1 MVSIP
6 FGTREQVDAKVQSH
20 FISACSVFT
29 HRRSMDF
36 IVSYSTYD
44 DCAGKYLSYVEWS
57 RKTSARVTLQ
67 SASAKKPRTWRLAN
81 KGNNGVVTLEAV
93 RSLLHA
99 ALYAVGRV
107 Q

>member
-1 MVSIP
+1 MQRYSLISFLHALYTHTVVLWTSL
-6 FGTREQVDAKVQSH
+6 FLTR
-20 FISACSVFT
+20 
-29 HRRSMDF
+29 
-36 IVSYSTYD
+36 TYH

-57 RKTSARVTLQ
+57 RKTSARVMLQ

-81 KGNNGVVTLEAV
+81 KGNKGVVTLEAV
-93 RSLLHA
+93 RSLLHV